1 MSEQNKALAR
11 RVVDE
16 LFVGG
21 NLDLADEL
29 VTQDFVGH
37 DVAAPEPIRGPE
49 GLKEQ
54 AKGYRDAF
62 PDLGLKIEDQI
73 AEGDRVV
80 TRWTATGTHK
90 GDLFGIAPTGK
101 QTTIAGVTIDRFSG
115 GKIAESWDMWDSL
128 GLMQQLGVVPAMAQA

>member
-1 MSEQNKALAR
+1 MSEQNKALSR
-11 RVVDE
+11 RVVEE

-29 VTQDFVGH
+29 VTPDFVGH

-54 AKGYRDAF
+54 AKGYREAF
-62 PDLGLKIEDQI
+62 PDLQLRIEDQI

-80 TRWTATGTHK
+80 SRWIATGTHK

-101 QTTIAGVTIDRFSG
+101 QATIEGVTIDRFSG
-115 GKIAESWDMWDSL
+115 AKIAESWDMWDAL
-128 GLMQQLGVVPAMAQA
+128 GLMQQLGVVPAMAPA

>member
-62 PDLGLKIEDQI
+62 PDLSLKIEDQT
-73 AEGDRVV
+73 AEGDRVA

-101 QTTIAGVTIDRFSG
+101 QATIEGVTIDRFSG
-115 GKIAESWDMWDSL
+115 GKIAESWDIWDAL